1 MSSASKGLRF
11 ALVTTFYPPYHFG
24 GDGHMVRRLAHAL
37 AARGN
42 TVDVIHD
49 VDAFSMLAGRR
60 NPGPVTEPDGVR
72 VHPLRSRLGSLSCLA
87 TQQFGRPVVHGRKI
101 RRILSEGFDVIH
113 FHNISLVGG
122 PGILACGDAIKLYT
136 THEHWLVCPS
146 HILWRHNRELCT
158 GRQCVRCVLRHYRP
172 PQLWRSTGLL
182 ESMCHHVD
190 AFLIPSQFCADK
202 HREFG
207 FKREMRILPN
217 FLPDVPPIDGHQCNG
232 VGADRPYFLFAGR
245 LEHIKGLQDVIPI
258 FSANSPA
265 DLKIAGAGRFESEL
279 RKLAGGCSAV
289 QFLGHQTQEQ
299 LRALYRHA
307 RAVVLPSICFEVFP
321 MVVLEAFR
329 EGTPV
334 IARRLGPYPEII
346 AQSQGGL
353 LFSCRQELEDHVS
366 LLTRNGEYARRLGS
380 AGRAA
385 FELNWSESAVME
397 RYFDVIHS
405 ISRKRQATRH

>member
-1 MSSASKGLRF
+1 MTSVSEGLRF

-24 GDGHMVRRLAHAL
+24 GDGNMVRRLAHAL

-49 VDAFSMLAGRR
+49 VDAFSMLNGRSDLR
-60 NPGPVTEPDGVR
+60 PVTEPDGVR
-72 VHPLRSRLGSLSCLA
+72 VHSLRSRLGPLSCLA

-101 RRILSEGFDVIH
+101 RRILNEAFDVIH

-122 PGILACGDAIKLYT
+122 PAILACGDAIKLYT
-136 THEHWLVCPS
+136 AHEHWLVCPS

-158 GRQCVRCVLRHYRP
+158 GRQCVRCVLRHRRP

-182 ESMCHHVD
+182 ESMCKHID
-190 AFLIPSQFCADK
+190 TFFSPSQFCADK

-217 FLPDVPPIDGHQCNG
+217 FLPDVPPFDSPRCNG
-232 VGADRPYFLFAGR
+232 TGPDRPYFLFAGR
-245 LEHIKGLQDVIPI
+245 LEYIKGLQDVIPI
-258 FSANSPA
+258 FRTNSPA
-265 DLKIAGAGRFESEL
+265 DLKIAGAGSIETEL
-279 RKLAGGCSAV
+279 QKLAGGCSSV
-289 QFLGHQTQEQ
+289 RFLGQQSQEQ

-321 MVVLEAFR
+321 MVILEAFR

-346 AQSQGGL
+346 AHSQGGL
-353 LFSCRQELEDHVS
+353 LFSSGQELKDHVS
-366 LLTRNGEYARRLGS
+366 LLTRSSEIGVNPRLCSNISTLFTAFPENDRRG
-380 AGRAA
+380 
-385 FELNWSESAVME
+385 
-397 RYFDVIHS
+397 DID
-405 ISRKRQATRH
+405 IS